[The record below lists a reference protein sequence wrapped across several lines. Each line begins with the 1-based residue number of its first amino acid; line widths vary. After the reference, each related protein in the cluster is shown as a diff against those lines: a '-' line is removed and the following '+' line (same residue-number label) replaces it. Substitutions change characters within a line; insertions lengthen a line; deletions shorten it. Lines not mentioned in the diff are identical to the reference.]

1 MDGGLAKSHCF
12 ADGELGRLALDSK
25 VATLSDR
32 MLDIDRDGRML
43 VLESNALLGY
53 DYLLVCTGLQESSAE
68 SLGPAAESLT
78 GVWSLSND
86 DNISA
91 MEAAAPTA
99 SKVVIYGA
107 R

>member
-25 VATLSDR
+25 VATLADR
-32 MLDIDRDGRML
+32 MMDIDRDGRMV

-53 DYLLVCTGLQESSAE
+53 DYLLVCTGLQESSVE
-68 SLGPAAESLT
+68 SLGAAAASLA

-86 DNISA
+86 NNIAA

-107 R
+107 